1 MLRYAACLAREGNLV
16 TVSFPDHPDV
26 LTCGDSREDA
36 LAQGRDALLTQLMIC
51 QQERR
56 VFALP
61 STPIAGDGV
70 DLPIMAALKV
80 FLHNAMVEKGWRKV
94 DLAQSMGWANSQV
107 ERVLDPRYQSR
118 LPLIEDA
125 LHALGKDVQAQVVDI
140 PMARPDLSV

>member
-1 MLRYAACLAREGNLV
+1 MLRYAACLAREGGMV

-26 LTCGDSREDA
+26 LTYGDSREDA

-61 STPIAGDGV
+61 SAPSTLDAV
-70 DLPIMAALKV
+70 DLPMMAALKV

-94 DLAQSMGWANSQV
+94 DLARALGWANSQV

-118 LPLIEDA
+118 LPLIEEA
-125 LHALGKDVQAQVVDI
+125 LHALGKDVQAQVVDL
-140 PMARPDLSV
+140 AA